1 MGGWHLFCCF
11 QAQNPYEGHP
21 AVTMPDRVYQPVNL
35 GRIYM
40 ETAEIFES
48 EIIAPHDISS
58 LMSAYDSAREQLGNL
73 REALPQNDEAKEKQ
87 LTDRL
92 VTSLRKLMTLN
103 VTNEISELLSYMIDR
118 LSIRHSASA
127 LGVHPVDEAIWLLDN
142 LSTVFRH
149 SSQKNH

>member
-1 MGGWHLFCCF
+1 
-11 QAQNPYEGHP
+11 
-21 AVTMPDRVYQPVNL
+21 
-35 GRIYM
+35 M